1 MSKSGISLGLLGSPL
16 LLGHLLLLLPLLL
29 LAWLAAWALVGGG
42 LFGWGRDLASSSE
55 RWVELRLVVEHV
67 VQAVR
72 KTLN

>member
-42 LFGWGRDLASSSE
+42 FFRWGRDLACSSE